1 MLFAAGQA
9 LAVAIVV
16 VGFVIEEGNGED
28 NGGFKSLADIPT
40 KVVSKQRYRRGL
52 EQKMVDEKSGRVA
65 TKQTKSSL
73 L

>member
-16 VGFVIEEGNGED
+16 VGLVIEEGNGED

-52 EQKMVDEKSGRVA
+52 EQKMADEKSGRVA